1 MGKEAK
7 YVVRL
12 TMEERGTLESL
23 VAEGRA
29 AADKLV
35 RARMLLKA
43 DVGEAGPGWADE
55 KIAEAFEVGPSTIHR
70 LRQRLVEDGLEA
82 ALVRKPRSRHR
93 IPKLDGEK
101 EARLVA
107 LACSAPPEG
116 RARWTLQLLADKL
129 VELQV
134 VDSISEETVRLRLKK
149 RNQAVAASPM
159 GDSSIPINRLRC
171 MRRSRPKRLAGFSK
185 SWKSIT
191 RPNTAVG

>member
-23 VAEGRA
+23 VANARA
-29 AADKLV
+29 AADKRL

-43 DVGEAGPGWADE
+43 NIGQGGPGWSDE
-55 KIAEAFEVGPSTIHR
+55 KIAEAFEVGESTIHR

-82 ALVRKPRSRHR
+82 ALVRKPRSRTR
-93 IPKLDGEK
+93 VPKLDGEK

-107 LACSAPPEG
+107 LACSDPPDG

-129 VELQV
+129 VQLEV
-134 VDSISEETVRLRLKK
+134 VDSISDETIRLRLKK
-149 RNQAVAASPM
+149 TK
-159 GDSSIPINRLRC
+159 SSR
-171 MRRSRPKRLAGFSK
+171 G
-185 SWKSIT
+185 SIA
-191 RPNTAVG
+191 NG

>member
-1 MGKEAK
+1 MGKDAK

-12 TMEERGTLESL
+12 TEGERATLEL
-23 VAEGRA
+23 LMGDRRA
-29 AADKLV
+29 AADKRL

-43 DVGEAGPGWADE
+43 DVGVCGPAWTDA
-55 KIAEAFEVGPSTIHR
+55 KIAEAFEVGESTVHR

-93 IPKLDGEK
+93 VPKLDGEK

-107 LACSAPPEG
+107 LACSDPPEG

-134 VDSISEETVRLRLKK
+134 VDWISDETVRLRLKK
-149 RNQAVAASPM
+149 TK
-159 GDSSIPINRLRC
+159 SSR
-171 MRRSRPKRLAGFSK
+171 GF
-185 SWKSIT
+185 
-191 RPNTAVG
+191 TANG

>member
-12 TMEERGTLESL
+12 TAEERGTLESL
-23 VAEGRA
+23 VAGGRA
-29 AADKLV
+29 AADRLL

-43 DVGEAGPGWADE
+43 NVGQGGSGWSDD
-55 KIAEAFEVGPSTIHR
+55 KIAEALEVGPSTIHR

-82 ALVRKPRSRHR
+82 ALVRKPTSRHR
-93 IPKLDGEK
+93 APKLDGEK

-107 LACSAPPEG
+107 LACSSPPEG

-149 RNQAVAASPM
+149 TRSSRGSAAN
-159 GDSSIPINRLRC
+159 G
-171 MRRSRPKRLAGFSK
+171 
-185 SWKSIT
+185 
-191 RPNTAVG
+191 

>member
-12 TMEERGTLESL
+12 TVEERGTLESL
-23 VAEGRA
+23 VAAGRA
-29 AADKLV
+29 AADKLL

-43 DVGEAGPGWADE
+43 NVGQGGPGWSDE

-70 LRQRLVEDGLEA
+70 LRQRLVEDDGFEA
-82 ALVRKPRSRHR
+82 ALVRKPKSRHR
-93 IPKLDGEK
+93 APKLDGEK

-107 LACSAPPEG
+107 LACSSPPEG

-134 VDSISEETVRLRLKK
+134 VDSISDETVRLRLKK
-149 RNQAVAASPM
+149 TRSSRGCAAN
-159 GDSSIPINRLRC
+159 G
-171 MRRSRPKRLAGFSK
+171 
-185 SWKSIT
+185 
-191 RPNTAVG
+191 

>member
-1 MGKEAK
+1 MGKEVK

-12 TMEERGTLESL
+12 TMEERRTLESL

-29 AADKLV
+29 AADRLL

-43 DVGEAGPGWADE
+43 DVGQGGPGWSDE
-55 KIAEAFEVGPSTIHR
+55 KIAEAFEVGLSTIHR
-70 LRQRLVEDGLEA
+70 LRQRLVEDGFEA

-93 IPKLDGEK
+93 APKLDGEK

-129 VELQV
+129 VELEV
-134 VDSISEETVRLRLKK
+134 VESISDEAVRQRLKK
-149 RNQAVAASPM
+149 TKSSRGCVAS
-159 GDSSIPINRLRC
+159 G
-171 MRRSRPKRLAGFSK
+171 
-185 SWKSIT
+185 
-191 RPNTAVG
+191 